1 MSDIADKWAQI
12 GNDINGGASTSGR
25 NILRPTKFDD
35 ILGQSSVLDALRISV
50 DSAKTRNT
58 CLGHMLFYGS
68 AGTGKTTL
76 ANAISNEMGCSL
88 QIANGA
94 NLRNVKSIV
103 AYLMKIEE
111 NSVLFIDEIHR
122 MTPIVEEFLYPVMED
137 FQLDVVVNEEKTIS
151 MPIPNFTLVGATT
164 EIGLLAKPLIDRFKN
179 KHTLK
184 LYSVE
189 DLRTIAESNM
199 VKLEIDLS
207 GDALDFVAKLS
218 KGTPRILN
226 STLEWLR
233 DYKIA
238 KSLGQL
244 SVEDAEAAMKI
255 IGVNANGL
263 TEVDRQYLRALSN
276 SDVPLGIETISATT
290 GIDRATIEDVIEPY
304 LLQNNIVMKTP
315 RGRTLNR
322 DKIRS

>member
-1 MSDIADKWAQI
+1 MSE
-12 GNDINGGASTSGR
+12 R

-35 ILGQSSVLDALRISV
+35 ILGQSSVLDALNISV
-50 DSAKTRNT
+50 KSAKTRNT

-88 QIANGA
+88 QTANGA
-94 NLRNVKSIV
+94 NLRSVKSIV

-122 MTPIVEEFLYPVMED
+122 MTTIVEEFLYPVMED
-137 FQLDVVVNEEKTIS
+137 FQLDMVINEEKTIS
-151 MPIPNFTLVGATT
+151 MPIPNFTLIGATT
-164 EIGLLAKPLIDRFKN
+164 EIGLLAKPFIDRFKN

-184 LYSVE
+184 LYNKK
-189 DLRTIAESNM
+189 DLRTIAETNV
-199 VKLEIDLS
+199 VKLEISLS

-218 KGTPRILN
+218 KGTPRIVN

-238 KSLGQL
+238 KNLGQL
-244 SVEDAEAAMKI
+244 SLEDVKKAMQI
-255 IGVNANGL
+255 RGVNANGL
-263 TEVDRQYLRALSN
+263 TDVDRQYLRALSD
-276 SDVPLGIETISATT
+276 SDIPLGVGTISAIT
-290 GIDRATIEDVIEPY
+290 GIDKVTIEDIIEPW
-304 LLQNNIVMKTP
+304 LLQNGIIMKTP

-322 DKIRS
+322 EKIKG

>member
-1 MSDIADKWAQI
+1 M
-12 GNDINGGASTSGR
+12 

-35 ILGQSSVLDALRISV
+35 ILGQASVLTALQISV

-76 ANAISNEMGCSL
+76 ANAISNEMGCPL

-103 AYLMKIEE
+103 AYLMKIEK
-111 NSVLFIDEIHR
+111 NSILFIDEIHR

-137 FQLDVVVNEEKTIS
+137 FQLDMVINEEKTIS
-151 MPIPNFTLVGATT
+151 MPIPNFTLIGATT
-164 EIGLLAKPLIDRFKN
+164 EIGLLAKPFIDRFKN

-184 LYSVE
+184 LYSDK
-189 DLRTIAESNM
+189 DLRTIAEAN
-199 VKLEIDLS
+199 VGKLEISMS

-233 DYKIA
+233 DYKVA
-238 KSLGQL
+238 KKLDQL

-255 IGVNANGL
+255 RGVTANGL
-263 TEVDRQYLRALSN
+263 TDVDRQYLRALSN
-276 SDVPLGIETISATT
+276 SDIPLGVGTISATT
-290 GIDRATIEDVIEPY
+290 GIDKATIEDIIEPWM
-304 LLQNNIVMKTP
+304 LQNNIIMKTP
-315 RGRTLNR
+315 RGRELNR
-322 DKIRS
+322 DKIKG

>member
-1 MSDIADKWAQI
+1 MSE
-12 GNDINGGASTSGR
+12 R

-35 ILGQSSVLDALRISV
+35 ILGQSSVLDALNISV
-50 DSAKTRNT
+50 DSAKARNT

-88 QIANGA
+88 QVANGA
-94 NLRNVKSIV
+94 NLRSVKSIV

-122 MTPIVEEFLYPVMED
+122 MTTIVEEFLYPVMED
-137 FQLDVVVNEEKTIS
+137 FQLDMVINEEKTVS
-151 MPIPNFTLVGATT
+151 MPIPNFTLIGATT
-164 EIGLLAKPLIDRFKN
+164 EIGLLAKPFIDRFKN

-184 LYSVE
+184 LYNNK
-189 DLRTIAESNM
+189 DLRIIAESNV
-199 VKLEIDLS
+199 VKLEISLS

-218 KGTPRILN
+218 KGTPRIVN

-238 KSLGQL
+238 KNLGQL
-244 SVEDAEAAMKI
+244 SLEDVKKAMKI
-255 IGVNANGL
+255 RGVNANGL
-263 TEVDRQYLRALSN
+263 TDVDRQYLRALSD
-276 SDVPLGIETISATT
+276 SDIPLGVDTISAIT
-290 GIDRATIEDVIEPY
+290 GVDKVTIEDTIEPW
-304 LLQNNIVMKTP
+304 LLQNGIIMKTP

-322 DKIRS
+322 EKIKG

>member
-1 MSDIADKWAQI
+1 M
-12 GNDINGGASTSGR
+12 

-35 ILGQSSVLDALRISV
+35 ILGQASVLAALQISV

-76 ANAISNEMGCSL
+76 ANAISNEMGCPL

-103 AYLMKIEE
+103 AYLMKIEK
-111 NSVLFIDEIHR
+111 NSILFIDEIHR

-137 FQLDVVVNEEKTIS
+137 FQLDMVINEEKTIS
-151 MPIPNFTLVGATT
+151 MPIPNFTLIGATT
-164 EIGLLAKPLIDRFKN
+164 EIGLLAKPFIDRFKN

-184 LYSVE
+184 LYSDK
-189 DLRTIAESNM
+189 DLRTIAEANIG
-199 VKLEIDLS
+199 KLEISMS

-233 DYKIA
+233 DYKVA
-238 KSLGQL
+238 KKLDQL

-255 IGVNANGL
+255 RGVTANGL
-263 TEVDRQYLRALSN
+263 TDVDRQYLRALSN
-276 SDVPLGIETISATT
+276 RDIPLGVGTISATT
-290 GIDRATIEDVIEPY
+290 GIDKATIEDIIEPWM
-304 LLQNNIVMKTP
+304 LQNNIIMKTP
-315 RGRTLNR
+315 RGRELNR
-322 DKIRS
+322 DKIKG

>member
-1 MSDIADKWAQI
+1 M
-12 GNDINGGASTSGR
+12 
-25 NILRPTKFDD
+25 NILRPTKFSD
-35 ILGQSSVLDALRISV
+35 ILGQSSVLDALNISV

-58 CLGHMLFYGS
+58 CLGHMLFYGP

-76 ANAISNEMGCSL
+76 ANAISNEMGCAL
-88 QIANGA
+88 QTANGA
-94 NLRNVKSIV
+94 NLRSIKSII
-103 AYLMKIEE
+103 AYLMKIEK
-111 NSVLFIDEIHR
+111 NSILFIDEIHR

-137 FQLDVVVNEEKTIS
+137 FRLDMVVNEEKTIS

-164 EIGLLAKPLIDRFKN
+164 EIGLLAKPFIDRFKN

-184 LYSVE
+184 LYNNK
-189 DLRTIAESNM
+189 DLRAIAEAN
-199 VKLEIDLS
+199 VGKLEINLS
-207 GDALDFVAKLS
+207 GDALDFVAKIS
-218 KGTPRILN
+218 KGTPRIVN

-238 KSLGQL
+238 KKLGQL
-244 SVEDAEAAMKI
+244 SLGDVKDAMKI
-255 IGVNANGL
+255 RGINANGL
-263 TEVDRQYLRALSN
+263 SDVDRQYLQALSN

-290 GIDRATIEDVIEPY
+290 GIDRATIEDIIEPW
-304 LLQNNIVMKTP
+304 LLRNNIIMKTT

>member
-1 MSDIADKWAQI
+1 MEYLDSSHKIWGRA
-12 GNDINGGASTSGR
+12 ASQNTM

-76 ANAISNEMGCSL
+76 ANAISNEMECSL
-88 QIANGA
+88 QTANGA
-94 NLRNVKSIV
+94 NLRNVKSII

-111 NSVLFIDEIHR
+111 NSILFIDEIHR

-137 FQLDVVVNEEKTIS
+137 FQLDMVINEEKTIS
-151 MPIPNFTLVGATT
+151 MPIPNFTLIGATT
-164 EIGLLAKPLIDRFKN
+164 NIGLLAKPFIDRFKN

-184 LYSVE
+184 LYSDK
-189 DLRTIAESNM
+189 DLRTIAEAN
-199 VKLEIDLS
+199 VGKLEISLR

-238 KSLGQL
+238 KRLGQL
-244 SVEDAEAAMKI
+244 SVEDIEAAMKI
-255 IGVNANGL
+255 RGVNANGL
-263 TEVDRQYLRALSN
+263 TDVDRQYLRVLNN
-276 SDVPLGIETISATT
+276 SDIPLGIGTISATT
-290 GIDRATIEDVIEPY
+290 GIDKVTIEDVIEPW
-304 LLQNNIVMKTP
+304 LLQNKIIMKTP
-315 RGRTLNR
+315 RGRILNR
-322 DKIRS
+322 NRVKG

>member
-1 MSDIADKWAQI
+1 M
-12 GNDINGGASTSGR
+12 NT
-25 NILRPTKFDD
+25 LRPTKFDD
-35 ILGQSSVLDALRISV
+35 IVGQASVLDALQISGE
-50 DSAKTRNT
+50 SAKKRNT
-58 CLGHMLFYGS
+58 CLGHMLFYGP

-76 ANAISNEMGCSL
+76 ANAISNEMGCPL

-94 NLRNVKSIV
+94 NLRNVKSIA

-111 NSVLFIDEIHR
+111 NSILFIDEIHR

-137 FQLDVVVNEEKTIS
+137 FQLDMVINEEKTIS
-151 MPIPNFTLVGATT
+151 MPIPNFTLIGATT
-164 EIGLLAKPLIDRFKN
+164 EIGLLAKPFIDRFKN

-184 LYSVE
+184 LYSNK
-189 DLRTIAESNM
+189 DLRTIAEANI

-226 STLEWLR
+226 SILEWLR

-238 KSLGQL
+238 KRLGQL
-244 SVEDAEAAMKI
+244 SAEDVEAAMKI
-255 IGVNANGL
+255 RGVNANGL
-263 TEVDRQYLRALSN
+263 TDVDRQYLRALID
-276 SDVPLGIETISATT
+276 SDVPLGIGTISATT
-290 GIDRATIEDVIEPY
+290 GIDRATIEDIIEPW
-304 LLQNNIVMKTP
+304 LLQNNIIMKTP

>member
-1 MSDIADKWAQI
+1 M
-12 GNDINGGASTSGR
+12 

-76 ANAISNEMGCSL
+76 ANAISNEMECSL
-88 QIANGA
+88 QTANGA
-94 NLRNVKSIV
+94 NLRNVKSII

-111 NSVLFIDEIHR
+111 NSILFIDEIHR

-137 FQLDVVVNEEKTIS
+137 CQLDMVINEEKTIS
-151 MPIPNFTLVGATT
+151 MPIPNFTLIGATT
-164 EIGLLAKPLIDRFKN
+164 NIGLLAKPFIDRFKN

-184 LYSVE
+184 LYSDK
-189 DLRTIAESNM
+189 DLRTIAEAN
-199 VKLEIDLS
+199 VGKLEISLS

-238 KSLGQL
+238 KRLGQL
-244 SVEDAEAAMKI
+244 SVEDIEAAMKI
-255 IGVNANGL
+255 RGVNANGL
-263 TEVDRQYLRALSN
+263 TDVDRQYLRVLNN
-276 SDVPLGIETISATT
+276 SDIPLGIGTISATT
-290 GIDRATIEDVIEPY
+290 GIDKVTIEDVIEPW
-304 LLQNNIVMKTP
+304 LLQNKIIMKTP
-315 RGRTLNR
+315 RGRILNR
-322 DKIRS
+322 NRVKG